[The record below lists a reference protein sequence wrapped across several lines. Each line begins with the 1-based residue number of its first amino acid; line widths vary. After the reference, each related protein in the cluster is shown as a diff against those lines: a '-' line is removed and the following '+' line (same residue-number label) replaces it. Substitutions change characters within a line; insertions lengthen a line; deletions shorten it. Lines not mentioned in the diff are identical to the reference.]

1 MTEAIGKWIASILE
15 WAQALPPQ
23 AWAIL
28 LGILFGGVVTQ
39 WLKRTFPLA
48 ILFPKLQKHWQVMWI
63 RSFALVCSFIP
74 AYIIWPDDQYELWA
88 ALAIGFSTPSIYRIG
103 SYFVYRKWPDLEA
116 RWSGTS

>member
-1 MTEAIGKWIASILE
+1 MTEAIGNWISSILE

-39 WLKRTFPLA
+39 WLKRTFPPA
-48 ILFPKLQKHWQVMWI
+48 IMFPNLDKHSQVAGI
-63 RSFALVCSFIP
+63 RITAFVCSFVP
-74 AYIIWPDDQYELWA
+74 AYIIWPDDVYELWA
-88 ALAIGFSTPSIYRIG
+88 PLAIGFSTPSIYRIA
-103 SYFVYRKWPDLEA
+103 SYFVYKKWPDLEA